1 MAIVKYWIGALLI
14 DLSKSCSWSI
24 NYELSNQ
31 QLSYWAGW
39 RKVGTMEQCK
49 VLFSRLAPEP
59 CRPPYLIVYTFKGV
73 TLTFHK
79 EKSLSTCSHNEIWGD
94 FTQAAWH
101 NLIRSNS
108 FFFYGKRSPFCGVKV
123 ANFFYFLPSLKA
135 IF

>member
-1 MAIVKYWIGALLI
+1 MAIVRYWIGALLI
-14 DLSKSCSWSI
+14 DLSKSCSCSI

-39 RKVGTMEQCK
+39 HKVWTMEQCK
-49 VLFSRLAPEP
+49 VVFSRLAPEP
-59 CRPPYLIVYTFKGV
+59 CRPPYLIVFTFKGV

-79 EKSLSTCSHNEIWGD
+79 GKSLSTCSHNEIWGD

-108 FFFYGKRSPFCGVKV
+108 FFYGKRSPFCGVKV
-123 ANFFYFLPSLKA
+123 AHFFYFLPSLKA